1 VTRPVASG
9 TPLAG
14 RSQCGFSLLELL
26 VAMALGLLV
35 TVAAMTLYRS
45 QRQSL
50 AQVADATYV
59 TDNGALAL
67 HVLATYV
74 RMSGFTPLAEP
85 APIDAALFGCSWGRA
100 DSRNPGACLLPSRGS
115 EGSDGVASRYR
126 ADTVASWPT
135 AGGLPTDCA
144 GNGLYGVSP
153 VVTHSFYAS
162 LGKSDDLTALL
173 CAGSGNRF
181 VQPLVDGIERLSV
194 RYRLRGAAGSVPAY
208 AIART
213 RWREVVALDLCVIA
227 RGRLPGASR
236 RYRDCDGRMVA
247 GPDTRLRRSF
257 SVYVALR
264 NLPA

>member
-1 VTRPVASG
+1 MRPTVPVTPPRG
-9 TPLAG
+9 TSRG
-14 RSQCGFSLLELL
+14 GFSLLELL

-35 TVAAMTLYRS
+35 SLAALALYRS

-50 AQVADATYV
+50 AQVADAARV
-59 TDNGALAL
+59 IDNGALAL
-67 HVLATYV
+67 QVLATYI

-100 DSRNPGACLLPSRGS
+100 DSSNPGVCLLPSRGA
-115 EGSDGVASRYR
+115 EASDGVASRYW

-135 AGGLPTDCA
+135 GGGFPTDCA
-144 GNGLYGVSP
+144 GNGLYDVSP

-162 LGKSDDLTALL
+162 LGKADDLTALL
-173 CAGSGNRF
+173 CAGSGSRF
-181 VQPLVDGIERLSV
+181 VQPLVGGIERLSV
-194 RYRLRGAAGSVPAY
+194 RYRLRGTASAVPAY

-227 RGRLPGASR
+227 RGRQFGTSR
-236 RYRDCDGRMVA
+236 QYRDCDGQMVT

-264 NLPA
+264 NSPA